1 MITIV
6 AFISR
11 SHGYNALC
19 GIIDE
24 SDYKLLKV
32 YTHKLKPKSEDP
44 DRAEREDYQ
53 LFVEKCKENKIPLE
67 AIDSKSQSITNVPR
81 CDFIIEI
88 SWRYLISEEI
98 INKSSI
104 LGFGVH
110 RGKLPEYAGSEPI
123 KQALIKNENEIILSA
138 HHLAE
143 KIDLGRTICT
153 LSYPVNYDISK
164 TLEEN
169 IQRLRDE
176 ITPLF
181 SDIVKNTIIKYLK
194 K

>member
-1 MITIV
+1 MILGLIFLILFATLRV
-6 AFISR
+6 
-11 SHGYNALC
+11 
-19 GIIDE
+19 
-24 SDYKLLKV
+24 
-32 YTHKLKPKSEDP
+32 KSG
-44 DRAEREDYQ
+44 
-53 LFVEKCKENKIPLE
+53 LSTENKISGL
-67 AIDSKSQSITNVPR
+67 
-81 CDFIIEI
+81 
-88 SWRYLISEEI
+88 
-98 INKSSI
+98 
-104 LGFGVH
+104 
-110 RGKLPEYAGSEPI
+110 
-123 KQALIKNENEIILSA
+123 NEIILSA

>member
-1 MITIV
+1 MNYLITLINYYGV
-6 AFISR
+6 ECTVLSTD
-11 SHGYNALC
+11 C
-19 GIIDE
+19 GFDGNIKNLTDIPQKSII
-24 SDYKLLKV
+24 KG
-32 YTHKLKPKSEDP
+32 
-44 DRAEREDYQ
+44 
-53 LFVEKCKENKIPLE
+53 
-67 AIDSKSQSITNVPR
+67 DSKSQSITNVPR

-98 INKSSI
+98 VNKASI
-104 LGFGVH
+104 LAFGVH